1 MNGCTVKSSAHLA
14 TMHNVKKANAIAGA
28 LQFMLETL
36 YPCQLTVYKEF
47 ATPLVWLPNNG
58 SALEQ
63 ILLRIFFFFCQEF
76 GKKNCKALQAVLP
89 VNIIVFEQARFRTRM
104 EQIFFS
110 RRTQPSL
117 WKRKWPTFLQ
127 TTG

>member
-47 ATPLVWLPNNG
+47 ATLLLWLPNNG

-63 ILLRIFFFFCQEF
+63 ILLRIFFFFLPGVWQ
-76 GKKNCKALQAVLP
+76 KKL
-89 VNIIVFEQARFRTRM
+89 
-104 EQIFFS
+104 
-110 RRTQPSL
+110 
-117 WKRKWPTFLQ
+117 
-127 TTG
+127 